1 MKKGGQSIIL
11 SFSPQNE
18 DHGVE
23 IYILDILNWQ
33 VLTPFQIV
41 SYFSFSK
48 YIAFDTYLHRYRC
61 IVKTIYI

>member
-48 YIAFDTYLHRYRC
+48 YIAFDT
-61 IVKTIYI
+61 